1 MPQDPTKDRA
11 DNVPPWPGERA
22 DERSAFAVPV
32 DRLEQ
37 LIARASVLQHA
48 DGDGDQRLL
57 SEQEV
62 VAIGQEVGLS
72 SEHVKRALAE
82 YRADALAPPA
92 PEDHPLVERVV
103 GPAYARARRVVPG
116 SADVVHRQLERLL
129 VEQERLR
136 PRRQR
141 GTASV
146 WEPNQSLGSRITRAL
161 DLEGRGYELSQLE
174 SLGISVAGADA
185 SSSLVTLTAD
195 MREARK
201 EQLQGWGIAPPL
213 TLIVLAATGVISAW
227 LAGPLLI
234 ASLFAIPMG
243 VRWSLDSRR
252 RRNALLLEG
261 VLDQLELRTR
271 ER

>member
-1 MPQDPTKDRA
+1 MPQDPIKDPA
-11 DNVPPWPGERA
+11 DNVHPWPGERA
-22 DERSAFAVPV
+22 EDRSAFAVPV

-48 DGDGDQRLL
+48 DGHGDQRLL

-62 VAIGQEVGLS
+62 LAIGQEVGLS
-72 SEHVKRALAE
+72 AEHVKRALAE
-82 YRADALAPPA
+82 YRADALSPPA
-92 PEDHPLVERVV
+92 PEDHPLVERVI
-103 GPAYARARRVVPG
+103 GPAFARARRVVPG
-116 SADVVHRQLERLL
+116 SADAVHRQLERMLT
-129 VEQERLR
+129 EQERLR

-174 SLGISVAGADA
+174 SLDISVAAADTG
-185 SSSLVTLTAD
+185 SSLVTLTAD

-201 EQLQGWGIAPPL
+201 DQLQGWGIAPPIV
-213 TLIVLAATGVISAW
+213 LIVLAATGVVSPW

-234 ASLFAIPMG
+234 AGLLAIPMG
-243 VRWSLDSRR
+243 VRWNLDSRR

-271 ER
+271 ST